1 MMLPEATG
9 SKNVRSMRKGIGSVR
24 QRIRMQRGI
33 RSRQPIRI
41 IQLVSCLLI
50 IPTVAFAQ
58 VALHYTESKTPE
70 WYEVIAM
77 YESLNKAYPEAK
89 LIEAGIT
96 DAGKPLHL
104 FIISADK
111 LFTPDEIHT
120 SGKRIILVNN
130 GIHPGESNGI
140 DASLEF
146 AADLLSGNNDLT
158 ESLKNTV
165 VLIVPVFNVGGAL
178 NRSPY
183 HRANQ
188 NGPEEH
194 GFRANARNLD
204 LNRDF
209 VPMGSRNARSMAKI
223 LQAWDPDIF
232 VDTHSTNGA
241 DYPYT
246 VTLIPSHP
254 QQLEEPQSSFLEE
267 VMEPALYRAMN
278 ESPYKMS
285 PYVNVFRTGPEK
297 GFEGF
302 YLYPRYLAGYT
313 SAFHILSFTL
323 ETHMLKPYH
332 ERVLSTKYFLG
343 EVLKFTS
350 SHAEL
355 IGHNKQQAIE
365 TTIAKKKHVLNWNI
379 DTTRYDTISFTGY
392 RAKSEKSLVTGQ
404 ERYRYD
410 QDDPWTADIP
420 FYNYFTP
427 GRTVTAPKFYI
438 IPFAWE
444 EVIER
449 LKCSNIEMS
458 RMGRDTT
465 LLTEVYTIES
475 YGTMQTPYNGH
486 YRHYNTEVRKSTV
499 ETTVYAED
507 FIIPVAQRGADY
519 IVQTLEPQG
528 YDSFFSWNFFD
539 AILSRKE
546 YFSPYLFE
554 ETAMKL
560 LEEDPVLKS
569 DFMKKR
575 AEDPDFAGNSYT
587 QLSWIYER
595 SPWSEPTFR
604 RYPVYRYNGN
614 LSPDS
619 HRSY

>member
-1 MMLPEATG
+1 M
-9 SKNVRSMRKGIGSVR
+9 RSMR
-24 QRIRMQRGI
+24 
-33 RSRQPIRI
+33 I
-41 IQLVSCLLI
+41 IMLACCLL
-50 IPTVAFAQ
+50 PVHLSTFAQ
-58 VALHYTESKTPE
+58 GSLHYTENRTPE

-77 YESLNKAYPEAK
+77 YESLDKAYPEAK

-111 LFTPDEIHT
+111 LFTPGDIHA

-140 DASLEF
+140 DASMEF
-146 AADLLSGNNDLT
+146 AAELLSGNNDLAGT
-158 ESLKNTV
+158 LENTV
-165 VLIVPVFNVGGAL
+165 VLIVPIFNIGGAL

-209 VPMGSRNARSMAKI
+209 VPMVSRNARSLAKI
-223 LQAWDPDIF
+223 VQAWDPDIF

-254 QQLEEPQSSFLEE
+254 QQLNEPQSSFLTA
-267 VMEPALYRAMN
+267 VMEPALYRAMEN
-278 ESPYKMS
+278 SPYKMS

-302 YLYPRYLAGYT
+302 YLYPRYLSGYT
-313 SAFHILSFTL
+313 STFHILSFTV

-332 ERVLSTKYFLG
+332 ERVRSTKYFLD

-350 SHAEL
+350 SHAET
-355 IGHNKQQAIE
+355 IGRNKQLAIAA
-365 TTIAKKKHVLNWNI
+365 TTEKTEHVLLWNI
-379 DTTRYDTISFTGY
+379 DTTRYDMISFTGY
-392 RAKSEKSLVTGQ
+392 RTKSEKSSVTGQ
-404 ERYRYD
+404 QRYRYD
-410 QDDPWTADIP
+410 KNDPWTADIP

-427 GRTVTAPKFYI
+427 GRTVTAPKYYI
-438 IPFAWE
+438 VPFAWE

-449 LKCSNIEMS
+449 LKCSNIEMV

-465 LLTEVYTIES
+465 LLTEVYTIEG
-475 YGTMQTPYNGH
+475 YGTMQAPYNGH

-507 FIIPVAQRGADY
+507 YIIPVAQRGADF

-539 AILSRKE
+539 GILSRKE

-554 ETAMKL
+554 DTAMKL
-560 LEEDPVLKS
+560 LEENPSLKS

-575 AEDPDFAGNSYT
+575 AADPNFAGNSYA
-587 QLSWIYER
+587 QLSWIYDR
-595 SPWSEPTFR
+595 SPWSEPTYR
-604 RYPVYRYNGN
+604 RYPIFRYNGN
-614 LSPDS
+614 LSPN
-619 HRSY
+619 

>member
-1 MMLPEATG
+1 
-9 SKNVRSMRKGIGSVR
+9 
-24 QRIRMQRGI
+24 
-33 RSRQPIRI
+33 
-41 IQLVSCLLI
+41 
-50 IPTVAFAQ
+50 
-58 VALHYTESKTPE
+58 LHYTENKTPE

-77 YESLNKAYPEAK
+77 YTSLDQTYPEAK
-89 LIEAGIT
+89 LIEAGVT

-104 FIISADK
+104 FIISTDK
-111 LFTPDEIHT
+111 LFTPDAIHT

-146 AADLLSGNNDLT
+146 AADLLSGNNNPAKILD
-158 ESLKNTV
+158 NTV

-188 NGPEEH
+188 NGPVEH

-209 VPMGSRNARSMAKI
+209 VPMVSRNARSLAKI
-223 LQAWDPDIF
+223 IQTWDPDIF

-254 QQLEEPQSSFLEE
+254 QQLQEPQSSFLKE
-267 VMEPALYRAMN
+267 VMEPALYQAM
-278 ESPYKMS
+278 EASPYKMS

-313 SAFHILSFTL
+313 STFHILSFTL
-323 ETHMLKPYH
+323 ETHMLKPYD
-332 ERVLSTKYFLG
+332 ERVRSTKYFLY
-343 EVLKFTS
+343 EVLKLTS
-350 SHAEL
+350 RHADT
-355 IGHNKQQAIE
+355 IARNKQLAIE
-365 TTIAKKKHVLNWNI
+365 ATIAKKKHVLNWNI
-379 DTTRYDTISFTGY
+379 DTTRYDMISFTGY
-392 RAKSEKSLVTGQ
+392 RTKSEQSIVTGHQ
-404 ERYRYD
+404 RYRYD
-410 QDDPWTADIP
+410 QSDRWTADIP

-427 GRTVTAPKFYI
+427 GRTVTAPKYYI
-438 IPFAWE
+438 VPFAWE

-449 LKCSNIEMS
+449 LKCSNIEMTQ
-458 RMGRDTT
+458 MGRDTT

-475 YGTMQTPYNGH
+475 YGTLQAPYNGH
-486 YRHYNTEVRKSTV
+486 YRHYNTKVRKSSV
-499 ETTVYAED
+499 EVTVYAED
-507 FIIPVAQRGADY
+507 YVIPVAQRGADY

-528 YDSFFSWNFFD
+528 HDSFFSWNFFD

-546 YFSPYLFE
+546 YFSHYLFE
-554 ETAMKL
+554 DTALEL
-560 LEEDPVLKS
+560 LEENRSLKS
-569 DFMKKR
+569 EFMKKR
-575 AEDPDFAGNSYT
+575 TEDSDFAGNAYA

-604 RYPVYRYNGN
+604 RYPIYRYNGS

-619 HRSY
+619 L